1 MWQRG
6 NKQKKMPVYAPQ
18 RRGAVARS
26 TCSGRPC
33 PGAGRH
39 SWAVVG
45 GALVAPLGEQPEG
58 LGRAWLRAGA
68 GLGLGPGPARLGVQ
82 EAGQTGTLTLG
93 DLRCPPKTRGCHRK
107 GPERRVPAFPHSQAV
122 PEQPEGEGTAGA
134 TVGTTEPGRSGQA
147 SSLQPRGEPG
157 RRVGRRVGAAC
168 SARTRGQDRDPGGAR
183 EAFSPALL
191 QGAGAHER
199 GRPPGTP
206 LGSGR
211 GTGRETQKCEF
222 CAKGSPRQGGGRS
235 SCADSAR
242 PAHPG
247 AAEGVCG
254 ADVCWGRGHTCAESA
269 V

>member
-1 MWQRG
+1 
-6 NKQKKMPVYAPQ
+6 MPVYAPQ

-122 PEQPEGEGTAGA
+122 RAGRGREGSRGDRGHHRAGGRAGRLFPAARWGAWPPGGPEGRGGLFCSDQRAG
-134 TVGTTEPGRSGQA
+134 PGPRRSQ
-147 SSLQPRGEPG
+147 RG
-157 RRVGRRVGAAC
+157 
-168 SARTRGQDRDPGGAR
+168 
-183 EAFSPALL
+183 LL
-191 QGAGAHER
+191 TCP
-199 GRPPGTP
+199 PPG
-206 LGSGR
+206 SR
-211 GTGRETQKCEF
+211 GPRERQAPGDPARLWQRDRGRETQKCEF